1 MKKKILFQNENNN
14 MTLKRIYHSVIRGLL
29 SWKRFNPRRK
39 KANHNIY
46 LFLTDIFILLK
57 EFTSGFHFLSL
68 TLYLFSEE
76 LLRKFSSILFR
87 FLLCLALFSSHSLL
101 PQKDEKDDDDEDD
114 DGDGDGGGEERK
126 YNK

>member
-1 MKKKILFQNENNN
+1 

-57 EFTSGFHFLSL
+57 EFSSGFHFLSL
-68 TLYLFSEE
+68 TLSLSIHSEE
-76 LLRKFSSILFR
+76 LLRKISSILFR
-87 FLLCLALFSSHSLL
+87 FLPCLALFSSHSLL
-101 PQKDEKDDDDEDD
+101 PQKDEKDDDYD
-114 DGDGDGGGEERK
+114 DGDGGGEENIISK
-126 YNK
+126 HMEHSEI